1 MIKTLQE
8 VGLERTHLNKIRV
21 IYDKPIANI
30 ILNTE
35 KMKAFP
41 LRSGSRQ
48 DSLLSPLLLNIVLK
62 VLATSSREVKGIQTG
77 KEEKLSLLVDDIIY
91 YIENPKDIPRKL
103 LGLINEFY
111 KVAGYKIN
119 TQKFV
124 AFLYLNNEREI
135 KERISVTVTSKRI
148 KSWK

>member
-103 LGLINEFY
+103 LGLINEFR
-111 KVAGYKIN
+111 
-119 TQKFV
+119 TQKSF
-124 AFLYLNNEREI
+124 
-135 KERISVTVTSKRI
+135 RIQN
-148 KSWK
+148 